1 MNESRSD
8 LPIACVP
15 GPLSA
20 AENRERPLL
29 FARLRASSTL
39 EAEDETGLRWR
50 VRKDAQT
57 LADAARLIALE
68 SRCCA
73 FLDFR
78 IEAEAGGET
87 FSLEITGPAGTREML
102 RHELERP
109 AEER

>member
-1 MNESRSD
+1 MSESRRET
-8 LPIACVP
+8 PIVCVP
-15 GPLSA
+15 GALSA

-29 FARLRASSTL
+29 FARLRAASAV

-50 VRKDAQT
+50 VRKDAAT

-73 FLDFR
+73 FLEFR
-78 IEAEAGGET
+78 LEVEAGSET
-87 FSLEITGPAGTREML
+87 FALEITGPAGTREML
-102 RHELERP
+102 RHELERS